1 MNIFELD
8 SFNLADA
15 VKFNDELNPR
25 IWDGMKM
32 RPEVREKLL
41 TIAADFQESL
51 GVSGL
56 DVEDIT
62 VSGSNAGFTYTPHSD
77 IDLHLV
83 VRMPEDCDEVYQEL
97 FNAKKYQYNDEH
109 DIRIGGYDVE
119 LYVQPSDQPH
129 VSSGVYSVKNNDWV
143 HIPRKIAARVD
154 DESVRNKYEDIK
166 ARIESALKSN
176 DIDRMRRLWDKIKD
190 MRKSGLAQNG
200 ELGPENLAFKMLRT
214 QGDLGQLKDA
224 INRARDAELS
234 LTERRKKKKKS
245 RVKYGFGGYWYPGFN
260 FGSDAGSDSGAG
272 DGGGGES
279 KFGEDVTL
287 TPDGV
292 SPSTKMF
299 LSEKDVPNHTEIIF
313 DFMRFAVHEL
323 ELHNVPTL
331 KIKKDPQWS
340 VIHKSFGRYRDDL
353 GQIELAVGN
362 RHIMDVLRTLAHE
375 LQHRKQDEREH
386 MPPGAG
392 ATGSR
397 FENEAHAVAGVLM
410 RKYADLHPEY
420 FEDVPVSESAS
431 GYIPT
436 KKEKN
441 DPRYKMALTV
451 DIKPGQVGKE
461 ANKMALQTDR
471 QGKPALVYKSVN
483 QLAEEFDQFKKN
495 KSHGYNSQPL
505 SQKPGEQED
514 DLGNQEA
521 TGPEFPPQMPVG
533 TTKIDVDD
541 LTDWYRLGMDISDM
555 DDADPEDYGKGPPQT
570 VVVFPSDEA
579 EQGYLKQFKRLGLKT
594 HDMDPDVKGGED
606 IYGKHL
612 NKKINEADR
621 RDVLKTMAA
630 GAAAAAV
637 PGLAKAGTFSD
648 VLSMATTDPQ
658 QFEKVWVPRYQE
670 LTQRCQDML
679 RKLVAAAGPNW
690 AQRLR
695 GSTVRVVSNQVYA
708 GADSDSKM
716 VSIDLSVFWDAP
728 DSVLAFAIAH
738 ELGHIAFGHTGA
750 DTSSNDYAKRVQ
762 AAKISQQQE
771 LDADTFA
778 IQLCKVL
785 GYNRSELFKF
795 ISKNEQEYQLFKL
808 MLQSPTDTHPTYK
821 ERVERARKNGF
832 ELSRGGIQQMQ
843 ALQQHLA
850 EDALVESLRQEFE
863 LLESEVLGE
872 ITMSPSNL
880 RKQAAQTGA
889 LAGMEFEMIVPDVN
903 IEDDIEPEYERDDS
917 ADRRVYSF
925 DDIEEFF
932 LDGDYNGQ
940 RDLRRLISSLQEAF
954 MEWKLERI
962 DDDWTSEGQDYVRD
976 YIENNNLFD
985 RDEALNTA
993 RDEVISANP
1002 DLPPESEDAQQ
1013 LIANRIDEL
1022 EEQFVEQEFE
1032 NQGPIY
1038 NDAYEQFTD
1047 EKNQDYDE
1055 SDFFEENFPRMSD
1068 IADNYDIQ
1076 WPYWVDINADR
1087 ERSPDIDSVAEDFSE
1102 AIGRP
1107 VNTSQRYSMGIRQP
1121 GKYVVEPDGS
1131 LSPDD
1136 YNDMGL
1142 EFVSPPLPIDEM
1154 LSDLEKVRAWA
1165 KERGCYT
1172 NNSTGLHINISVP
1185 NFDVAKLDYVK
1196 LALLLGDKYV
1206 LDQFGRSSNTYTRSA
1221 LGKVENMVRQ
1231 NPQVAQALLD
1241 KMRGHMEDLAT
1252 KAVHSG
1258 ETEKYTSINTK
1269 QNRIEFRSPGGDW
1282 LNADIGKIEN
1292 TLLRFTVALSAA
1304 MNPEAYREEY
1314 LKKLYKL
1321 LAPTADTGGNKD
1333 TVKYFADYVA
1343 GNIPKAALRSF
1354 VKQAQLERK
1363 IKSGQLGGK
1372 FKWEVERP
1380 GYAASIIVV
1389 AKTKE
1394 EAIDRALQ
1402 PDAYPDW
1409 ANARNQLTAT
1419 PIGPADVSLGGRPSN
1434 PDGNWVISP
1443 ENDRSVVAYRFR
1455 AADKDDAAIVAQQWR
1470 QANPG
1475 RVWIVQRDDNRT
1487 LGQPAI
1493 PGSTID
1499 RQRQSAAAA
1508 QQPSQNTGDPGSL
1521 IDQGL
1526 AASGNF
1532 TGNWLIQDPE
1542 GRTLHRFGGVGN
1554 SQGDANNFALRWLR
1568 SNPQHIYTGVEVVPE
1583 LR

>member
-1 MNIFELD
+1 MNILELD

-15 VKFNDELNPR
+15 VKFNNELNPR

-41 TIAADFQESL
+41 AIAADFQQSL
-51 GVSGL
+51 GVNGL

-129 VSSGVYSVKNNDWV
+129 VSAGVYSVKNNDWI
-143 HIPRKIAARVD
+143 HIPRQIAARVD
-154 DESVRNKYEDIK
+154 DESVRNKYEDVK
-166 ARIESALKSN
+166 SRIESALNSN
-176 DIDRMRRLWDKIKD
+176 DIDRLRRLWDKIKD

-200 ELGPENLAFKMLRT
+200 ELGAENLAFKMLRT

-245 RVKYGFGGYWYPGFN
+245 RVKYGFGGYWAPGFA
-260 FGSDAGSDSGAG
+260 FGGSGESGEGGG
-272 DGGGGES
+272 DGGGGEG

-299 LSEKDVPNHTEIIF
+299 LSEKDVPSQTEIIF
-313 DFMRFAVHEL
+313 DFMRFVVHEL
-323 ELHNVPTL
+323 DLHNVPKL
-331 KIKKDPQWS
+331 KIHRDPQWS
-340 VIHKSFGRYRDDL
+340 VIHKTFGRYRDDT
-353 GQIELAVGN
+353 GQIDLAVGN

-386 MPPGAG
+386 MPAGAG
-392 ATGSR
+392 ETGSR
-397 FENEAHAVAGVLM
+397 FENEANAVAGVLM
-410 RKYADLHPEY
+410 RQYADLHPEY

-451 DIKPGQVGKE
+451 DIKPGQVGRE
-461 ANKMALQTDR
+461 ANKLALDTNK
-471 QGKPALVYKSVN
+471 QGKPSLIYKSVN

-495 KSHGYNSQPL
+495 KSHGYNSTPL
-505 SQKPGEQED
+505 SQEPGKQED

-521 TGPEFPPQMPVG
+521 TGPEFPPQMPAG

-541 LTDWYRLGMDISDM
+541 LTDWYRLGMDISDL
-555 DDADPEDYGKGPPQT
+555 DDADPADYGKGPPQT
-570 VVVFPSDEA
+570 VIVFPSDKA

-594 HDMDPDVKGGED
+594 HDIDPDVAGGED
-606 IYGKHL
+606 VSGKHL
-612 NKKINEADR
+612 NEADR

-637 PGLAKAGTFSD
+637 PGLAKAGTFVD
-648 VLSMATTDPQ
+648 IPAMAATDPQ
-658 QFEKVWVPRYQE
+658 QVEKVWMPRYQE
-670 LTQRCQDML
+670 LTLRCQSML
-679 RKLVAAAGPNW
+679 QKLIAAAGPRW
-690 AQRLR
+690 AQSLR
-695 GSTVRVVSNQVYA
+695 GSTVRVVSSQNYA
-708 GADSDSKM
+708 QANGDSKQ
-716 VSIDLSVFWDAP
+716 VTIDLSVFWDAP

-738 ELGHIAFGHTGA
+738 ELGHIALGHQEVNI
-750 DTSSNDYAKRVQ
+750 DSSDYAKQVQ
-762 AAKISQQQE
+762 TAKVSQQQE

-778 IQLCKVL
+778 IQVCKVL

-795 ISKNEQEYQLFKL
+795 ISKNEQEYQLLRL
-808 MLQSPTDTHPTYK
+808 MMQSPTSTHPTHR
-821 ERVERARKNGF
+821 ERIERARKNGF

-850 EDALVESLRQEFE
+850 EDELVESLRQEFE

-872 ITMSPSNL
+872 IVMSPSNL
-880 RKQAAQTGA
+880 KKQAAQTGA
-889 LAGMEFEMIVPDVN
+889 MAGMEFEMIVPDVN
-903 IEDDIEPEYERDDS
+903 IEDDIEPEYERDES
-917 ADRRVYSF
+917 ADRRARSF
-925 DDIEEFF
+925 EDIEDFF
-932 LDGDYNGQ
+932 GDFSDGDYNSRG
-940 RDLRRLISSLQEAF
+940 DVRRLISSLQEDYQ
-954 MEWKLERI
+954 EWKMERT
-962 DDDWTSEGQDYVRD
+962 DDDWANEGEDYVHD
-976 YIENNNLFD
+976 YVTNNDLFD
-985 RDEALNTA
+985 RDEALTQA
-993 RDEVISANP
+993 RDEIIDANP
-1002 DLPPESEDAQQ
+1002 NLDTDSEEFNELLSTRVND
-1013 LIANRIDEL
+1013 L
-1022 EEQFVEQEFE
+1022 EEQFAKDEFE
-1032 NQGPIY
+1032 NQGSIY
-1038 NDAYEQFTD
+1038 NDAFEQFVD

-1055 SDFFEENFPRMSD
+1055 IDFLQDTVPYMSD
-1068 IADNYDIQ
+1068 VANNYDIQ
-1076 WPYWVDINADR
+1076 WPYWIDINANNKPGT
-1087 ERSPDIDSVAEDFSE
+1087 PDIDSVAEDFSE

-1107 VNTSQRYSMGIRQP
+1107 VNTSQRYSMGVRQP

-1131 LSPDD
+1131 LDPDD
-1136 YNDMGL
+1136 ANDMGL

-1154 LSDLEKVRAWA
+1154 LSDLKKVKAWA
-1165 KERGCYT
+1165 EQRGCYT
-1172 NNSTGLHINISVP
+1172 NSSTGLHINISVP
-1185 NFDVAKLDYVK
+1185 NFDPAKLDYVK

-1206 LDQFGRSSNTYTRSA
+1206 LDQFGRSSNTYTQSA
-1221 LGKVENMVRQ
+1221 LGKVEKIVRQ

-1258 ETEKYTSINTK
+1258 ETEKFTSINTK
-1269 QNRIEFRSPGGDW
+1269 SNRIEFRSPGGDW
-1282 LNADIGKIEN
+1282 LNDNLDKIEN

-1321 LAPTADTGGNKD
+1321 LSPTADTNRNKD

-1354 VKQAQLERK
+1354 VKQAQLERGVAK
-1363 IKSGQLGGK
+1363 GRVTGPMW
-1372 FKWEVERP
+1372 WEVTNP
-1380 GYAASIIVV
+1380 NNTMASIEVV
-1389 AKTKE
+1389 ANNAE
-1394 EAIDRALQ
+1394 EAIASAILPGNYPEWARVKNALKAIPLRPYEAPKAPREQ
-1402 PDAYPDW
+1402 PGVPT
-1409 ANARNQLTAT
+1409 L
-1419 PIGPADVSLGGRPSN
+1419 SGRPSN
-1434 PDGNWVISP
+1434 PDGNWVILGNRRP
-1443 ENDRSVVAYRFR
+1443 VYRFM
-1455 AADKDDAAIVAQQWR
+1455 ASGQADAETVWLQWSREHAGTWQLEYDPEQQLSR
-1470 QANPG
+1470 
-1475 RVWIVQRDDNRT
+1475 
-1487 LGQPAI
+1487 
-1493 PGSTID
+1493 S
-1499 RQRQSAAAA
+1499 QS
-1508 QQPSQNTGDPGSL
+1508 PQNTGDPGSL

-1554 SQGDANNFALRWLR
+1554 NQGDANNFALRWLR
-1568 SNPQHIYTGVEVVPE
+1568 SNPQHMQTGVEVVPE
-1583 LR
+1583 LT